1 MARSNWDPSRHQR
14 HLGRAKAG
22 LKLVELKA
30 IRDKARRLAW
40 RYWQEL
46 QGLPGG
52 QEGQDTF
59 RRHVRACIQ
68 EFDKGAQGAGSGN
81 ANSGQ

>member
-1 MARSNWDPSRHQR
+1 MAKDWNPSRHQR
-14 HLGRAKAG
+14 RLGSGQAG
-22 LKLVELKA
+22 LRMTELKA

-40 RYWQEL
+40 RYHQEL
-46 QGLPGG
+46 KELPGG
-52 QEGQDTF
+52 QDGRETYQ
-59 RRHVRACIQ
+59 RHFDACIQ